1 MVPSS
6 RCGAF
11 AQRSGAKGQLLCL
24 ARVIIARVGT
34 CSPLRRRRSPG
45 ARAASI
51 EPPFYEPQKYDY
63 FASYILMAVTDVFA
77 LLILWRIV
85 QMEKRGK
92 IERLGAM
99 EDEQAQQQTKKA

>member
-1 MVPSS
+1 
-6 RCGAF
+6 
-11 AQRSGAKGQLLCL
+11 
-24 ARVIIARVGT
+24 
-34 CSPLRRRRSPG
+34 
-45 ARAASI
+45 
-51 EPPFYEPQKYDY
+51 
-63 FASYILMAVTDVFA
+63 MAVTDVFA